1 MKVRYKRTAIE
12 DIQRTAEYISSV
24 RHNGSPAKKLPARP
38 VQAAS
43 LLADNPYMGTPL
55 SGRFDVETDLRYLV
69 VSEQLIFYRVV
80 EDSHV
85 EVTRVLNGRQ
95 DYISIL
101 F

>member
-12 DIQRTAEYISSV
+12 DIQGTEEYIRSV
-24 RHNGSPAKKLPARP
+24 LHNGTAAKKLTGRIT
-38 VQAAS
+38 QAAS
-43 LLADNPYMGTPL
+43 LLADNPCMGTPL
-55 SGRFDVETDLRYLV
+55 AGRFDVETDLRYLV
-69 VSEQLIFYRVV
+69 VSDQLIFYRVV
-80 EDSHV
+80 EESHV

>member
-1 MKVRYKRTAIE
+1 MKVRYKKTAIE
-12 DIQRTAEYISSV
+12 DIQATEEYIRSVLHNSSA
-24 RHNGSPAKKLPARP
+24 AKKLTGRI
-38 VQAAS
+38 VQAVS

-55 SGRFDVETDLRYLV
+55 SSRFDVDTDLRYLL
-69 VSEQLIFYRVV
+69 VSDQLIFYRVV
-80 EDSHV
+80 EGSHV

>member
-1 MKVRYKRTAIE
+1 MR
-12 DIQRTAEYISSV
+12 
-24 RHNGSPAKKLPARP
+24 
-38 VQAAS
+38 
-43 LLADNPYMGTPL
+43 TPL

-69 VSEQLIFYRVV
+69 VSDQLIFYRVV
-80 EDSHV
+80 GESHV

>member
-1 MKVRYKRTAIE
+1 MKVRYKRTAID
-12 DIQRTAEYISSV
+12 DIQGTEEYIRSV
-24 RHNGSPAKKLPARP
+24 LHNGSAAKKLTGRIT
-38 VQAAS
+38 QAVS
-43 LLADNPYMGTPL
+43 LLADNPYGTPL

-69 VSEQLIFYRVV
+69 VPDQLIFYRVV
-80 EDSHV
+80 ENSHV

>member
-12 DIQRTAEYISSV
+12 DIRGTEEYIRSV
-24 RHNGSPAKKLPARP
+24 LHNGSAAKKLTGRI

-43 LLADNPYMGTPL
+43 LLADNSYTGTPL

-69 VSEQLIFYRVV
+69 VSDQLIFYRVV
-80 EDSHV
+80 EESHV

>member
-1 MKVRYKRTAIE
+1 MKVRYKKTAIE
-12 DIQRTAEYISSV
+12 DIQGTEEYIRSV
-24 RHNGSPAKKLPARP
+24 LHNDSAAKKLTGHI
-38 VQAAS
+38 VQAVP
-43 LLADNPYMGTPL
+43 LLADNPRMGTPL

-69 VSEQLIFYRVV
+69 VSDQLIFYRVMG
-80 EDSHV
+80 ESHV

>member
-12 DIQRTAEYISSV
+12 DIQGTEEYIRSV
-24 RHNGSPAKKLPARP
+24 LYNGSAAKKLTGRIT
-38 VQAAS
+38 QAVS

-69 VSEQLIFYRVV
+69 VSDQLIFYRVV

>member
-12 DIQRTAEYISSV
+12 DIQGTEEYIRSV
-24 RHNGSPAKKLPARP
+24 LHNGSAAKKLTGRITQ
-38 VQAAS
+38 VVS
-43 LLADNPYMGTPL
+43 LLVDNPCMRTPL
-55 SGRFDVETDLRYLV
+55 SGCFAVETDLRYLV
-69 VSEQLIFYRVV
+69 VSDQLIFYRVV